1 MTRLEDMISIETPT
15 FILIHKN
22 SNASSLSLDM
32 EIENNSFQLPGFFNL
47 STNNKQINDA
57 NQITLKVKDLEYI

>member
-1 MTRLEDMISIETPT
+1 MTKLEDMISIETPT

-32 EIENNSFQLPGFFNL
+32 EIENNSFQLPRFFNL

>member
-32 EIENNSFQLPGFFNL
+32 EIEKNSFQLPRFFNL